1 MVNSFTCRTE
11 WDSVVNAATLELAQA
26 LIEPASVEEI
36 SYILLEHAK
45 RITGSAFGYVGYID
59 PDTGYLIS
67 STLTK
72 DIWEDCQVP
81 NKDFVFEEFGGLWG
95 WVLENREPL
104 LTNSPSDDLRSSGVP
119 EGHLPVN
126 RFLSVPAMVGKQL
139 VGQVSLANPGRDYV
153 ERDLELVEHLA
164 SLYALAVQRQWRE
177 DEHRRIRS
185 MLLQK
190 VDQLARSNAELQ
202 HFARAA
208 SHDLREP
215 LRVVIN
221 YIQLLERR
229 YVDQLDAEAQKLI
242 GYVVDGAE
250 RMQELVKG
258 LSVYSRLD
266 EQGNLPKRPLDSM
279 DCEEVLEQVI
289 WGLQSEIEESG
300 ALITHDPLPTI
311 EVEGFRLKEVFRNL
325 LDNAIKFRRKE
336 TRPRVHV
343 SAKRGDGEW
352 EFSIRDNGIGIAPE
366 YVERV
371 FGVFQRLHTRD
382 KYVGAGIGLALCR
395 KIVEGWGGKIWAV
408 SELGEGATFYFTV
421 PVSNS
426 L

>member
-1 MVNSFTCRTE
+1 V
-11 WDSVVNAATLELAQA
+11 ATLELAQA
-26 LIEPASVEEI
+26 LIEPASVDEV

-45 RITGSAFGYVGYID
+45 RITGSTFGYVGYID

-67 STLTK
+67 STLTR

-81 NKDFVFEEFGGLWG
+81 DKDFVFEDFGGLWG

-104 LTNSPSDDLRSSGVP
+104 LTNSPSDDPRSSGVP
-119 EGHLPVN
+119 EGHLPIQ
-126 RFLSVPAMVGKQL
+126 RFLSVPAMVGEQL
-139 VGQVSLANPGRDYV
+139 VGQVSLANPDRDYV
-153 ERDLELVEHLA
+153 ARDLELVEHLA
-164 SLYALAVQRQWRE
+164 SLYALAVQRHWRE

-190 VDQLARSNAELQ
+190 VDQLARSNAELE

-242 GYVVDGAE
+242 GYVVDGVE

-266 EQGNLPKRPLDSM
+266 EQGKLPQRPLDST
-279 DCEEVLEQVI
+279 DCEEILEQVI
-289 WGLQSEIEESG
+289 WGLQAEIEKSG

-311 EVEGFRLKEVFRNL
+311 EVEGFRLKEVFQNL
-325 LDNAIKFRRKE
+325 LDNAIKFRRE
-336 TRPRVHV
+336 GVRPRMHV
-343 SAKRGDGEW
+343 SAKHSDGEW

-382 KYVGAGIGLALCR
+382 KYVGAGIGLAICR
-395 KIVEGWGGKIWAV
+395 KIVEGWGGKIWVV
-408 SELGEGATFYFTV
+408 SEPGEGATFYFTV

>member
-45 RITGSAFGYVGYID
+45 RITCSAFGYVGYID